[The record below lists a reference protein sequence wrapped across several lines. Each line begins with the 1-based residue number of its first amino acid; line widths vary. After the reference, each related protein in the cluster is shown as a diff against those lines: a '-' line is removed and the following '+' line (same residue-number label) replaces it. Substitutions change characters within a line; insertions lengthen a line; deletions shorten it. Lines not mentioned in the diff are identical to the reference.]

1 MKPADKERLVKAR
14 PDLVRS
20 LDVQQVLP
28 LLKRPEMYT
37 QEDEA
42 KIMSD
47 PRRRERMMLFLTIM
61 ERKSCET
68 YQAFCEIL
76 EARFPHLF
84 LLLSD
89 WDDDDSLPNKFT
101 GTGSDARVDDEWA
114 MLHRYRPYL
123 ISQIDAAKIATS
135 LRDKNVLTVEQEQ
148 LILNDPEVTRRTE
161 TFLDFLEM
169 KPPGTYPVFVEAV
182 GEIYP
187 HVYLT
192 LITDG
197 NDDEW

>member
-14 PDLVRS
+14 SDLVRS
-20 LDVQQVLP
+20 LDVLHVLP
-28 LLKRPEMYT
+28 LLKRPDMYT
-37 QEDEA
+37 PEDEK

-47 PRRRERMMLFLTIM
+47 PRRRERMILFLTIM

-76 EARFPHLF
+76 ESRFPHLF

-89 WDDDDSLPNKFT
+89 WDDDGDNGHNT
-101 GTGSDARVDDEWA
+101 GYSNNARVDDEWA
-114 MLHRYRPYL
+114 SLHRSRDYL
-123 ISQIDAAKIATS
+123 ISQIDAAKIAPT
-135 LRDKNVLTVEQEQ
+135 LRSKQVLTAEQEQ
-148 LILNDPEVTRRTE
+148 MILNDEKVTRRTE

-169 KPPGTYPVFVEAV
+169 KPPGTYATFLEVV

-187 HVYLT
+187 HVYLA
-192 LITDG
+192 LTDDG
-197 NDDEW
+197 DDDDW

>member
-1 MKPADKERLVKAR
+1 
-14 PDLVRS
+14 
-20 LDVQQVLP
+20 
-28 LLKRPEMYT
+28 MYT
-37 QEDEA
+37 AEDEK
-42 KIMSD
+42 KILSD
-47 PRRRERMMLFLTIM
+47 PRRRERMVLFLNIM

-76 EARFPHLF
+76 EGRFPHLF

-89 WDDDDSLPNKFT
+89 WDDDGDSNV
-101 GTGSDARVDDEWA
+101 TGSDARVDDEWA
-114 MLHRYRPYL
+114 TLHRYRPYL

-135 LRDKNVLTVEQEQ
+135 LRDKNVLTPEQEQ
-148 LILNDPEVTRRTE
+148 LIINDPEVTRRTE

-197 NDDEW
+197 AEDDW

>member
-1 MKPADKERLVKAR
+1 MKQADKERLVRAR

-20 LDVQQVLP
+20 LDVLQVLP

-37 QEDEA
+37 KEDEA
-42 KIMSD
+42 KILSD
-47 PRRRERMMLFLTIM
+47 PRRRERMVLFLNLM
-61 ERKSCET
+61 EKKSCET
-68 YQAFCEIL
+68 FQAFCEIL

-89 WDDDDSLPNKFT
+89 WDDDDDASGHLAN
-101 GTGSDARVDDEWA
+101 DARVDDEWA
-114 MLHRYRPYL
+114 TLHRYRPYL

-135 LRDKNVLTVEQEQ
+135 LRDKQVLTTEQEQ
-148 LILNDPEVTRRTE
+148 LIINDPQVTRRTE

-169 KPPGTYPVFVEAV
+169 KPPGTYSTFVEAV

-197 NDDEW
+197 KDEDW

>member
-1 MKPADKERLVKAR
+1 MKTADKERLVKAR
-14 PDLVRS
+14 SDLVRS
-20 LDVQQVLP
+20 LDVLHVLP

-37 QEDEA
+37 KEDEK

-47 PRRRERMMLFLTIM
+47 PRRRERMVLFLTIM

-68 YQAFCEIL
+68 YQAFCDIL

-89 WDDDDSLPNKFT
+89 WDDDDNGHTMGYSSN
-101 GTGSDARVDDEWA
+101 SARVDDEWA
-114 MLHRYRPYL
+114 SLHRSRDYL
-123 ISQIDAAKIATS
+123 ISQIDAATIATT
-135 LRDKNVLTVEQEQ
+135 LRNKQVLTAEQEQ
-148 LILNDPEVTRRTE
+148 MILNDEKVTRRTE

-169 KPPGTYPVFVEAV
+169 KPLGTYATFLEVV

-187 HVYLT
+187 HVYLA
-192 LITDG
+192 LTDEG
-197 NDDEW
+197 DDDDW